1 MHFYNLDNKGIIR
14 HYKIQFNYLLKYTY
28 TILISIS
35 ISIYDMVNGFISIS
49 NQGGLKWIFQ
59 KNPMLKRKN
68 L

>member
-49 NQGGLKWIFQ
+49 NQEGGLK
-59 KNPMLKRKN
+59 
-68 L
+68 